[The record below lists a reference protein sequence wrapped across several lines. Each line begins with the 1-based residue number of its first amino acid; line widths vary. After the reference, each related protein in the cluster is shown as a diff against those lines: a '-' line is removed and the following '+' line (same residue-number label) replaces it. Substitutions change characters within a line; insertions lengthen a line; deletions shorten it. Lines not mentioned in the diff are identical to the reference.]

1 MRVRRLKNKLVR
13 ALTFSFVSSFFIVQ
27 IINYQHAMTIIGPV
41 MFAVAFYFT
50 FKSEKLINLAHS
62 SRYRFSFLRQVFN
75 YENFVHSK
83 LPNRFQNFSVI
94 ISILLILCVFS
105 VLTRDLSS
113 LLVCTPLIFIL
124 KMIDS

>member
-13 ALTFSFVSSFFIVQ
+13 ALTFSFVSSLFIVE
-27 IINYQHAMTIIGPV
+27 IIKYQNAMTIIGPI
-41 MFAVAFYFT
+41 MFAISFYFT
-50 FKSEKLINLAHS
+50 FRSEKLINLAHS
-62 SRYRFSFLRQVFN
+62 NRYRLSFLRLIFN
-75 YENFVHSK
+75 YENFIYSR
-83 LPNRFQNFSVI
+83 LPHRVKNFSVI

-105 VLTRDLSS
+105 MLTRDLSP